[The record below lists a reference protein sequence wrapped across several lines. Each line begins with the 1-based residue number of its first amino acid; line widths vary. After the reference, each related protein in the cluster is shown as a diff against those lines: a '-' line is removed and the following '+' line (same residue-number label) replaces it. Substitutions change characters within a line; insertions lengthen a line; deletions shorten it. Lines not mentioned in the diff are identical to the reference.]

1 MPENDQKE
9 AIVLMAK
16 APIAGQVK
24 TRLIGALSA
33 EDAADLY
40 AAFLSDTFAVMED
53 VAYER
58 ESVRLVLCYTP
69 EGEEEAFEKVEREG
83 SLMLAQR
90 GDHLG
95 QRLENCFADLFEHGF
110 HSVVIIGGDSPTL
123 PVENLLT
130 AFESLTDSDKV
141 VLGPAEDDG
150 YYLIGM
156 RQLHPR
162 VLEDIPWSTQEVLA
176 VTRRRIAEAQL
187 NLIELPVCYDVDSP
201 EALQRLR
208 QELKEH
214 KELARYTR
222 RCLKEIAKRT
232 A

>member
-1 MPENDQKE
+1 MKE
-9 AIVLMAK
+9 ALVLMAK
-16 APIAGQVK
+16 APLAGQVK

-40 AAFLSDTFAVMED
+40 AAFLSDTFAVMEE
-53 VAYER
+53 VADER
-58 ESVRLVLCYTP
+58 ETVRLVLCYTP
-69 EGEEEAFEKVEREG
+69 AGEEEAFEKVEREG

-90 GDHLG
+90 GDSLG
-95 QRLENCFADLFEHGF
+95 ERLEHCFTALFEHGF
-110 HSVVIIGGDSPTL
+110 DSVVIIGGDSPTL

-130 AFESLTDSDKV
+130 AFESLTDEDEIV
-141 VLGPAEDDG
+141 IGPAEDDG

-156 RQLHPR
+156 RKLHPR
-162 VLEDIPWSTQEVLA
+162 VLEDIPWSTNEVLA
-176 VTRRRIAEAQL
+176 VTRRRIQEAKL
-187 NLIELPVCYDVDSP
+187 NLIELPVCYDVDTP

-208 QELKEH
+208 QELKEQ

-232 A
+232 G